1 MLCRY
6 GTSTEVAAALWVSSM
21 SRCAQSELI
30 QHARCFLWFA
40 LRPAASFLAH
50 QMDMLLPLTMCMC
63 MQGSHWSRKNRM
75 FVMHDSR
82 PQLLSTLVAP
92 SDVMAFSGGDPSSRY
107 VLYSD
112 AQKTAWVTDL
122 REGIKVTLKRAES
135 DLVTVVPLHEVKG
148 LSVAPIGAPLCGE
161 CCCCI
166 LSQAADFLPII

>member
-1 MLCRY
+1 ML
-6 GTSTEVAAALWVSSM
+6 
-21 SRCAQSELI
+21 
-30 QHARCFLWFA
+30 A

-50 QMDMLLPLTMCMC
+50 QVEVLFFLIVCMC

-92 SDVMAFSGGDPSSRY
+92 SDIMAFSGGDPSSRY

-112 AQKTAWVTDL
+112 TQKAAWVTDL
-122 REGIKVTLKRAES
+122 REGIKITLKRAES

-148 LSVAPIGAPLCGE
+148 LSVAPIGTPLCRVLLLHHKSTARLPPLPGCTQLARSVESAISTPTE
-161 CCCCI
+161 CSGAMSAI
-166 LSQAADFLPII
+166 SVA